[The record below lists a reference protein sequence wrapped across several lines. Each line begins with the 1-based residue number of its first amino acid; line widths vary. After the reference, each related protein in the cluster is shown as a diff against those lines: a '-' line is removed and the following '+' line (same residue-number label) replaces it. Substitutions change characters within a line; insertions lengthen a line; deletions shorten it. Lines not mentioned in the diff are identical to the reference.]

1 MVVGVE
7 PLVTASVGDVPDPEG
22 LVVRGGEEILAPRMP
37 GDACSDD
44 ISI

>member
-22 LVVRGGEEILAPRMP
+22 LVVRGGEEILAPGVP
-37 GDACSDD
+37 CDACSDD
-44 ISI
+44 ISV